1 MANITEPR
9 PDNRQ
14 EGVLLDATA
23 GEDILAGALLT
34 YSNGGVH
41 NAVAA
46 EPFAG
51 IAMETAKSGTSVRY
65 WKEGVVDL
73 DCDAAVGVAAN
84 IGKQVTATDNHT
96 VALATAAGGDG
107 AATDAAAIVG
117 QIVGINSTTSVRVKL

>member
-41 NAVAA
+41 NAVAG

-51 IAMETAKSGTSVRY
+51 IAMETAKSGAAVRY

-73 DCDAAVGVAAN
+73 DCAATVGVATN

-96 VALATAAGGDG
+96 VALTTAASDDGGG
-107 AATDAAAIVG
+107 TDVVAVVG